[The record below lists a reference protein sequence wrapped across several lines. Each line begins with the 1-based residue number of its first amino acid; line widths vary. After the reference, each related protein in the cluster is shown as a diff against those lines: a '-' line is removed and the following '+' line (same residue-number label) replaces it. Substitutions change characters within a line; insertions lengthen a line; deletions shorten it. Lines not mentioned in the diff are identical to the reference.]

1 LPKFVLYTPNAML
14 QKKTSQSAQMQKLG
28 DNVGDIEPS
37 RGGDEEI
44 FVNHYSQQ
52 IFFLCQRV
60 MRKLVCWQTLTITG
74 YSFP

>member
-1 LPKFVLYTPNAML
+1 MQCFK
-14 QKKTSQSAQMQKLG
+14 KKTSQSAQMQKLG

-60 MRKLVCWQTLTITG
+60 M
-74 YSFP
+74 